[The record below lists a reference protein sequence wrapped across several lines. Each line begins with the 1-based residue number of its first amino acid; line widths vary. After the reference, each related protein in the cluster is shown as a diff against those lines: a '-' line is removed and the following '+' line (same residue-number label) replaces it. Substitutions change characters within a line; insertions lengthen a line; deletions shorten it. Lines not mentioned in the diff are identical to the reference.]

1 MSAAFHSD
9 AVRLPSRAARKFAF
23 SLLVALPILALGLA
37 HTIGASSANS
47 VASPEFGYAEW
58 AAK

>member
-1 MSAAFHSD
+1 
-9 AVRLPSRAARKFAF
+9 
-23 SLLVALPILALGLA
+23 LVALPILALGLA